1 MKQQELNTL
10 LNFIQKQY
18 SPEADELT
26 SIVLKMA
33 SDSAALKAVKN
44 KPANSTEETGE
55 KKYLKFT
62 KKELDKMPEAVKKI
76 IIVNGMALPYHEV
89 RGMYQVRYHRDGF
102 DIDVASKS
110 LKVVTQKFLD
120 KLIEQEK
127 EKQKNK
133 TPLIKDF
140 SIEWLKIIKPITKE
154 STYNG
159 YVSTWRTHIIPAFGH
174 LHLNEL
180 TRNDIQNYIFLLT
193 EEGKNRTAKK
203 VKQQLGASYKI
214 ACNDYDIKNPLLKVV
229 LPRYQVDKGEAL
241 SYEDERKLVDFC
253 IANKHLKAVSAILTL
268 LYTGMRSG
276 ELDSLTVVN
285 DKYFY
290 IDCITEKTRQGLP
303 DVHRQIPVS
312 PMFKKVLPYV
322 DFEKAKDCSY
332 RYIDNVFKTCL
343 PNRKL
348 HELRYTFISRCKEC
362 RCSLELV
369 MLWSGHSDDKEVESS
384 KVNRGYTT
392 YSDGFYFDEIERV
405 DYEF

>member
-10 LNFIQKQY
+10 LDFIQKQN
-18 SPEADELT
+18 SPAGDELV

-44 KPANSTEETGE
+44 KPIDSTNEAGD

-62 KKELDKMPEAVKKI
+62 KKEIEQMPDDVKKYLI
-76 IIVNGMALPYHEV
+76 INGNAIPYREV
-89 RGMYQVRYHRDGF
+89 RGMYQARYHRDGYN
-102 DIDVASKS
+102 IDVASKS
-110 LKVVTQKFLD
+110 IKTVTQKVLQ
-120 KLIEQEK
+120 KLIEQDK
-127 EKQKNK
+127 AKQKSK

-174 LHLNEL
+174 IHLDEL
-180 TRNDIQNYIFLLT
+180 TRNDIQNYIYLLT

-214 ACNDYDIKNPLLKVV
+214 ACSDYSIKNPLLKVV

-241 SYEDERKLVDFC
+241 SYEDERKLVNFC

-276 ELDSLTVVN
+276 ELDTLTVFN
-285 DKYFY
+285 DKFFY

-312 PMFKKVLPYV
+312 PMLKKVLPYI
-322 DFEKAKDCSY
+322 DFEKAKTCSY
-332 RYIDNVFKTCL
+332 RYIDNIFKMCL

-348 HELRYTFISRCKEC
+348 HELRYTFISRCKES

-369 MLWSGHSDDKEVESS
+369 MLWSGHTDDKEVESS

-392 YSDGFYFDEIERV
+392 YSDDFYFKEIERV

>member
-10 LNFIQKQY
+10 LNFIQKQN
-18 SPEADELT
+18 SPETDELI
-26 SIVLKMA
+26 SIVMQMA

-44 KPANSTEETGE
+44 RPAERTEETGG
-55 KKYLKFT
+55 KKYLKFS
-62 KKELDKMPEAVKKI
+62 KKEIEQMPDDVKKI
-76 IIVNGMALPYHEV
+76 LIINGRAVPYREV
-89 RGMYQVRYHRDGF
+89 RGMYQARYHRDGYH
-102 DIDVASKS
+102 IDVASKS
-110 LKVVTQKFLD
+110 LKEVTQKFLD
-120 KLIEQEK
+120 KLIEQDK
-127 EKQKNK
+127 AKQMSK

-140 SIEWLKIIKPITKE
+140 SIEWLKIMKPITKE

-174 LHLNEL
+174 IHLDEL
-180 TRNDIQNYIFLLT
+180 TRNDIQNYIYLLT

-214 ACNDYDIKNPLLKVV
+214 ACSDYSIKNPLLKVV
-229 LPRYQVDKGEAL
+229 LPRYKVEKGEAL

-285 DKYFY
+285 EKFFY

-322 DFEKAKDCSY
+322 DFEKAKTCSY
-332 RYIDNVFKTCL
+332 RYIDDVFKMCL
-343 PNRKL
+343 PKRKL

-392 YSDGFYFDEIERV
+392 YSDDFYYKEIERV
-405 DYEF
+405 EYEI

>member
-1 MKQQELNTL
+1 
-10 LNFIQKQY
+10 
-18 SPEADELT
+18 
-26 SIVLKMA
+26 
-33 SDSAALKAVKN
+33 
-44 KPANSTEETGE
+44 
-55 KKYLKFT
+55 
-62 KKELDKMPEAVKKI
+62 MPDDVKKI
-76 IIVNGMALPYHEV
+76 LIINGRAIPYREV
-89 RGMYQVRYHRDGF
+89 RGMYQARYHRDGYH
-102 DIDVASKS
+102 IDVASKS
-110 LKVVTQKFLD
+110 LKEVTQKFLD
-120 KLIEQEK
+120 KLIEQDK
-127 EKQKNK
+127 TKQMSK

-174 LHLNEL
+174 IHLDEL
-180 TRNDIQNYIFLLT
+180 TRNDIQNYIYLLT

-214 ACNDYDIKNPLLKVV
+214 ACSDYSIKNPLLKVV
-229 LPRYQVDKGEAL
+229 LPRYKVEKGEAL
-241 SYEDERKLVDFC
+241 NYEDERKLVDFC
-253 IANKHLKAVSAILTL
+253 IANKRLKAVSAILTL
-268 LYTGMRSG
+268 LYTGIRSG

-285 DKYFY
+285 EKFFY

-312 PMFKKVLPYV
+312 PMFKKVLPFV
-322 DFEKAKDCSY
+322 DFEKAKTCSY
-332 RYIDNVFKTCL
+332 RYIDDVFKMCL
-343 PNRKL
+343 PKRKL

-392 YSDGFYFDEIERV
+392 YSDDFYYKEIERV
-405 DYEF
+405 EYEF